1 MSELTEVF
9 KTIDLLLKSCEI
21 DYLELKKHKIDE
33 LFFTDYGNQ
42 RIINSFLFNFIKIQD
57 KIGAKLFKK
66 VLYSQKEIDD
76 ESLPM
81 KDVLN
86 LLEKLRIIDS
96 SDSWEKLREIRNALT
111 HEYPFDIEE
120 RIENIKL
127 ALGGY
132 DTLRT
137 IYHNLKNSCQ

>member
-21 DYLELKKHKIDE
+21 DYLELKNHKIDE
-33 LFFTDYGNQ
+33 LFFADYGNQ

-86 LLEKLRIIDS
+86 LLEKLKILDH
-96 SDSWEKLREIRNALT
+96 SDNWERLREIRNALT
-111 HEYPFDIEE
+111 HEYPFDIIE

-127 ALGGY
+127 AMDGY
-132 DTLRT
+132 DTLT
-137 IYHNLKNSCQ
+137 AIYQKLKIFCQ

>member
-1 MSELTEVF
+1 MSDLTEVF
-9 KTIDLLLKSCEI
+9 KTIDLLIKSCEI

-33 LFFTDYGNQ
+33 MFFADYGNQ
-42 RIINSFLFNFIKIQD
+42 RVINSFLFNFIKIQD

-86 LLEKLRIIDS
+86 LLEKLRILDN
-96 SDSWEKLREIRNALT
+96 SDNWEKLREIRNALT
-111 HEYPFDIEE
+111 HEYPFDVQE
-120 RIENIKL
+120 RIENIIL
-127 ALGGY
+127 AIDGY
-132 DTLRT
+132 NTLKM
-137 IYHNLKNSCQ
+137 IYQNLKNYCQ